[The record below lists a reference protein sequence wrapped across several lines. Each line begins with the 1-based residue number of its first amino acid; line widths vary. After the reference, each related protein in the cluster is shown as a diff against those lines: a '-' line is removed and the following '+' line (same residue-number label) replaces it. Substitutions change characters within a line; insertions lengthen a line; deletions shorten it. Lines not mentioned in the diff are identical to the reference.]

1 MFLEVKARVVN
12 EKWTIN
18 LNNVAFI
25 LPYEG
30 GTHFYFVGDRV
41 PLDAE
46 EDYETIK
53 HKINEA
59 ESLDNQRAVEDI
71 EYCERHEPTYNPD
84 DGSM

>member
-12 EKWTIN
+12 EKWIIN

-30 GTHFYFVGDRV
+30 GTRFYFVGDKV

-53 HKINEA
+53 HMISEA
-59 ESLDNQRAVEDI
+59 ENLDYQKMVENT
-71 EYCERHEPTYNPD
+71 EYCERYESTYNPN